1 VGFGAGQFPSQCPE
15 IANVRSL
22 RPYIGAP
29 VEVRVFRVGSAVG
42 DPNLHGGL
50 YQPDEAGGDCM
61 IKKLEAER
69 FTVISQKPFDEVVAT
84 INAAIGS
91 SEHGGVLAAAHHNGR
106 GR

>member
-1 VGFGAGQFPSQCPE
+1 
-15 IANVRSL
+15 
-22 RPYIGAP
+22 
-29 VEVRVFRVGSAVG
+29 
-42 DPNLHGGL
+42 
-50 YQPDEAGGDCM
+50 M